1 MAVATCVKK
10 TLLVATLRA
19 RDLHGRADWV
29 DKELPAVID
38 TERNASL
45 LRTLGINLDT
55 LTSAPIGQAG
65 GRQRP

>member
-1 MAVATCVKK
+1 MAVATCVRK
-10 TLLVATLRA
+10 TQLVATLRA

-29 DKELPAVID
+29 DKELPALID

-45 LRTLGINLDT
+45 LRTLGIDLDT
-55 LTSAPIGQAG
+55 LTSEPSGQAG

>member
-1 MAVATCVKK
+1 MTVATCVKK

-55 LTSAPIGQAG
+55 LTSAPN
-65 GRQRP
+65 